1 MKKTI
6 TGFALLLACA
16 LLSANSFTPKS
27 LIFSDSYM
35 LRAVGSEANYW
46 NPALINKNRSQVWL
60 PGLNLGVVAG
70 NNAIDLELY
79 NYVMERD
86 YLDDADKQ
94 RIMDS
99 MDGRLA
105 LNLGSQLPL
114 FGFTVKNVALSSTV
128 KFSAKAAMDE
138 DYLELLLNGNGD
150 GSEIFEFSREDTH
163 LEALSYL
170 DLTLGWGNIRLPLPK
185 ALPDIRMGIA
195 VSALGG
201 IGTTNTED
209 FSGCLSTDLN
219 GLNIRQDL
227 LQRAGAGG
235 WGAKG
240 LAGLYSEP
248 VKHLQVGATL
258 DNILGF
264 INWEMPA
271 FIRNIE
277 GFDWELP
284 PQQFSFHLQ
293 ADSLYALDLLDGG
306 EGLVETSFEQRD
318 TEPFVTKIPLEMRLA
333 AKYEIKQLALTAD
346 YIKGF
351 GNSSETSEQDRFALG
366 AEVRPFRFLS
376 LMLGY
381 GSGNDSYPWRTSCG
395 IGLNLGHVEL
405 GLGVQSFKSFYPYY
419 NSKGAGIATYFNIRT
434 PL

>member
-6 TGFALLLACA
+6 AIFALLICCA

-70 NNAIDLELY
+70 NNAFDLDLY
-79 NYVMERD
+79 NYVMGLE

-94 RIMDS
+94 MIMDS
-99 MDGRLA
+99 MDGRLS

-114 FGFTVKNVALSSTV
+114 FGFTVKNVAISSTV
-128 KFSAKAAMDE
+128 KLSAKSAIDE
-138 DYLELLLNGNGD
+138 EYLGLLLHGNGD
-150 GSEIFEFSREDTH
+150 GSQTFDFSREDTY
-163 LEALSYL
+163 LEALGYL
-170 DLTLGWGNIRLPLPK
+170 DLTLGWGNIRLPLPHT
-185 ALPDIRMGIA
+185 LPDIRMGLA

-201 IGTTNTED
+201 IGNTSTEE
-209 FSGCLSTDLN
+209 FAGLLTTDLN

-240 LAGLYSEP
+240 LVGLYTEP
-248 VKHLQVGATL
+248 VKNLQVGATL

-264 INWEMPA
+264 LNWEYL
-271 FIRNIE
+271 RKE
-277 GFDWELP
+277 Y
-284 PQQFSFHLQ
+284 SFHLQ
-293 ADSLYALDLLDGG
+293 ADSLYALDLLDGT
-306 EGLVETSFEQRD
+306 EGLVDTQFEEAD
-318 TEPFVTKIPLEMRLA
+318 TDPYVTKIPLEMRLA

-346 YIKGF
+346 YIKGY
-351 GNSSETSEQDRFALG
+351 GNSSETTEQDRFALG
-366 AEVRPFRFLS
+366 AEVRPFTFLS
-376 LMLGY
+376 LMLGF
-381 GSGNDSYPWRTSCG
+381 GSGNASYPWRTSCG
-395 IGLNLGHVEL
+395 IGFNLGHVEL
-405 GLGVQSFKSFYPYY
+405 GLGIQSIKSLYPYY
-419 NSKGAGIATYFNIRT
+419 NSKGAGVATYFSIRT